1 MRDFGVPV
9 SGTVTD
15 EILHLDGMNAKSLTE
30 PFYVVNFYISVVS
43 LLNKTKGKR
52 KPSERSN
59 EIKV

>member
-52 KPSERSN
+52 KPSE
-59 EIKV
+59 